1 MKYWFLIFLFLV
13 KFDEIKSQTCT
24 QRIQEIET
32 AFENNQNP
40 INEIRDYELEC
51 SNISAHNLFK
61 LHVFRVKQYRT
72 VGKFKA
78 GLNYAERVLDDVKFQ
93 ENRGELL
100 LELSIIH
107 FLIGEHEKTIPICY
121 SILKIAKVDQALK
134 GKALSMLAN
143 SHARLGND
151 QYAEKY
157 FKRCLYTAKQLKDSS
172 LISVA
177 YNGLG
182 LIEYAKGRR
191 KNLLQASSY
200 LENSIEFSTGSTLS
214 SKNNLAAVYYQ
225 LKDFDKAGQ
234 LFRDCLDLSQEIGD
248 TSTAIT
254 VLNNLGSI
262 ALIRKDP
269 YEAAKYLNESLELHR
284 LFSRGEDPPTELLL
298 SLSDLNYAQGNY
310 KMSRDYYEQYTSGS
324 LGLLNAER
332 NQAMIE
338 MQEKYEALNK
348 KKEIDD
354 LKISKQRI
362 ELSNLRLQNFIA
374 FMSICFIVF
383 LLTLFILI
391 YLKRKKDRRE
401 KMIELQRAGLEASE
415 NEKLRISRELHDSMG
430 GTFTVLSLLL
440 NQKHFDQP
448 DDEVFK
454 KMREVI
460 DVGTGE
466 LRQLCRDIYP
476 QSLKISG
483 LDNSL
488 KDLFDTLNSRQ
499 NVVQFELEFEALDF
513 TPGFSINMYRIA
525 QELANNTLKY
535 SQGDHAMLSGAL
547 EDGIFHVEYT
557 DNGIGMNEKTLKIG
571 VGLNSILERS
581 RSYSG
586 KVNFEKNKN
595 ASTGFFVSLDFNTDK
610 ILNETN
616 G

>member
-269 YEAAKYLNESLELHR
+269 YEAAKYLN
-284 LFSRGEDPPTELLL
+284 
-298 SLSDLNYAQGNY
+298 
-310 KMSRDYYEQYTSGS
+310 

-483 LDNSL
+483 LENSL

-595 ASTGFFVSLDFNTDK
+595 ASIGFFVSLDFNTDK